1 MGDYTVSTATT
12 CGTRVLETC
21 LDNRYAKAVTS
32 PALNYAE
39 KTLDY
44 YMPCSAA
51 MVESQDAVT
60 RLYNINKRV
69 YTHVYDATFIQL
81 TKQHLQFER
90 MIEKM
95 VSLRKLLEEMYS
107 MRKNQVVSVVSENT
121 LVQRCQTYLRENNWS
136 IEVIKII
143 LGNITRC
150 PWFDNN
156 PFLLLL

>member
-1 MGDYTVSTATT
+1 M
-12 CGTRVLETC
+12 
-21 LDNRYAKAVTS
+21 DNRYAKAVTD

-44 YMPCSAA
+44 YMPSTAA
-51 MVESQDAVT
+51 MVEGQGAVT

-81 TKQHLQFER
+81 TKLHLQFER

-95 VSLRKLLEEMYS
+95 MSLRKLLEEMYTVH
-107 MRKNQVVSVVSENT
+107 KNQVVSVVSENT

-136 IEVIKII
+136 MEVSNII
-143 LGNITRC
+143 LRISTRC
-150 PWFDNN
+150 PFCGLIIIL
-156 PFLLLL
+156 FRFYFCYCE